1 MTKIKHFDSC
11 SIFGWMIDPNG
22 MNLFGNELLIYAKL
36 YQMTQSGNFYDGSL
50 DYLAAWAHLES
61 SDMVFGI
68 LEALMRRGFVDI
80 DVNCRS
86 DAKEKYRF
94 RAVIHC

>member
-1 MTKIKHFDSC
+1 MTKINHFDSC
-11 SIFGWMIDPNG
+11 SIFGWMIDPDG

-61 SDMVFGI
+61 SDMVFVI
-68 LEALMRRGFVDI
+68 LNSLMRKGFVCI
-80 DVNCRS
+80 TNNNRA
-86 DAKEKYRF
+86 DAKEKYMF